1 MISSGLAAK
10 SLKDL
15 TNVQEARAV
24 SAASLRGVKRRAER
38 PRWTGRRAGGGAG
51 RKRASR
57 GWPRAGM
64 RAADDV
70 GERRGRASAA
80 TRPAEAGERDAGER
94 TGSAITAGG
103 SGFRGGGMRRRVSR
117 NGGRRGHSTR
127 HRGKAGGRDAA
138 CEGSAARRRTG
149 RGPAEP
155 PRLAAAGES
164 TDRRSGDQA
173 IRWSGGQV
181 VRWSGDQTLNP
192 AARIARPP
200 SAAHPP
206 DPSANARRRPPVR
219 RARRSAA

>member
-80 TRPAEAGERDAGER
+80 NAARRGRGKGRRR
-94 TGSAITAGG
+94 TNRIGDYGGG

-164 TDRRSGDQA
+164 TDRRSGDQM
-173 IRWSGGQV
+173 
-181 VRWSGDQTLNP
+181 VRWSGDQTINP

>member
-80 TRPAEAGERDAGER
+80 NAARRGRGKGRRR
-94 TGSAITAGG
+94 TNRIGDYGGG

-164 TDRRSGDQA
+164 TDRRSGDQVV
-173 IRWSGGQV
+173 RWSGGQV

-192 AARIARPP
+192 AARTARPP

>member
-80 TRPAEAGERDAGER
+80 NAARRGRGKGRRR
-94 TGSAITAGG
+94 TNRIGDYGGG

-138 CEGSAARRRTG
+138 CEDSAARRRTG
-149 RGPAEP
+149 RGAG
-155 PRLAAAGES
+155 RAASSRRRRRINRSAV
-164 TDRRSGDQA
+164 RRSDGQMV
-173 IRWSGGQV
+173 RWSDGQV
-181 VRWSGDQTLNP
+181 VRRLNAQP
-192 AARIARPP
+192 G
-200 SAAHPP
+200 
-206 DPSANARRRPPVR
+206 SANCAT
-219 RARRSAA
+219 AERSASA

>member
-80 TRPAEAGERDAGER
+80 
-94 TGSAITAGG
+94 
-103 SGFRGGGMRRRVSR
+103 
-117 NGGRRGHSTR
+117 N
-127 HRGKAGGRDAA
+127 
-138 CEGSAARRRTG
+138 AARRG
-149 RGPAEP
+149 RGK
-155 PRLAAAGES
+155 G
-164 TDRRSGDQA
+164 RRRTNRIGDYG
-173 IRWSGGQV
+173 GGQ
-181 VRWSGDQTLNP
+181 RFP
-192 AARIARPP
+192 
-200 SAAHPP
+200 
-206 DPSANARRRPPVR
+206 RRRHAASRIEKRRPAWSLYAPPWESR
-219 RARRSAA
+219 RA

>member
-1 MISSGLAAK
+1 MSNDFVWIGRQIVERSDECSR
-10 SLKDL
+10 S
-15 TNVQEARAV
+15 ARV

-38 PRWTGRRAGGGAG
+38 PRWTGRRAEGGGAG
-51 RKRASR
+51 R
-57 GWPRAGM
+57 
-64 RAADDV
+64 D
-70 GERRGRASAA
+70 ASAPRVVGGA
-80 TRPAEAGERDAGER
+80 PACGRRTMSANGVGVRRRPTRPAEAGERDAGER

-181 VRWSGDQTLNP
+181 VRRSNAQPG
-192 AARIARPP
+192 
-200 SAAHPP
+200 
-206 DPSANARRRPPVR
+206 SANCAT
-219 RARRSAA
+219 AERSASA

>member
-80 TRPAEAGERDAGER
+80 NAARRGRGKGRRR
-94 TGSAITAGG
+94 TNRIGDYGGG

-127 HRGKAGGRDAA
+127 HRGKGGGRDAA
-138 CEGSAARRRTG
+138 CEDSAARRRTG
-149 RGPAEP
+149 RGAG
-155 PRLAAAGES
+155 RAASSRRRRRINRSAV
-164 TDRRSGDQA
+164 RRSDGQMV
-173 IRWSGGQV
+173 RWSGGQV
-181 VRWSGDQTLNP
+181 VRRLNAQP
-192 AARIARPP
+192 G
-200 SAAHPP
+200 
-206 DPSANARRRPPVR
+206 SANCAT
-219 RARRSAA
+219 AERSASA

>member
-138 CEGSAARRRTG
+138 CEDSAARRRTG
-149 RGPAEP
+149 RGAG
-155 PRLAAAGES
+155 RAAS
-164 TDRRSGDQA
+164 SRRRRRIHRSA
-173 IRWSGGQV
+173 VRRSGGQV

>member
-127 HRGKAGGRDAA
+127 HRGKAGGRDAVR
-138 CEGSAARRRTG
+138 EDSAARRRTG
-149 RGPAEP
+149 RRAG
-155 PRLAAAGES
+155 RAAS
-164 TDRRSGDQA
+164 SRRRRRIHRSA
-173 IRWSGGQV
+173 VRRSGGQV
-181 VRWSGDQTLNP
+181 VRWSGGQVVRRSNAQP
-192 AARIARPP
+192 G
-200 SAAHPP
+200 
-206 DPSANARRRPPVR
+206 SANCAT
-219 RARRSAA
+219 AERSASA

>member
-80 TRPAEAGERDAGER
+80 NAARRGRGKGRRR
-94 TGSAITAGG
+94 TNRIGDYGGG

-127 HRGKAGGRDAA
+127 HRGKGGGRDAA
-138 CEGSAARRRTG
+138 CEDSAARRRTG
-149 RGPAEP
+149 RGAG
-155 PRLAAAGES
+155 RAASSRRRRRINRSAV
-164 TDRRSGDQA
+164 RRSDGQMV
-173 IRWSGGQV
+173 RWSDGQV
-181 VRWSGDQTLNP
+181 VRRLNAQP
-192 AARIARPP
+192 G
-200 SAAHPP
+200 
-206 DPSANARRRPPVR
+206 SANCAT
-219 RARRSAA
+219 AERSASA

>member
-1 MISSGLAAK
+1 MGNDFVWIGRQIVERSDECSR
-10 SLKDL
+10 S
-15 TNVQEARAV
+15 ARV

-57 GWPRAGM
+57 GWRRAGM

-149 RGPAEP
+149 RGAG
-155 PRLAAAGES
+155 RAAS
-164 TDRRSGDQA
+164 SRRRRRINRSA
-173 IRWSGGQV
+173 VRRSGGQV
-181 VRWSGDQTLNP
+181 VRRSNAQPG
-192 AARIARPP
+192 
-200 SAAHPP
+200 
-206 DPSANARRRPPVR
+206 SANCAT
-219 RARRSAA
+219 AERSASA

>member
-1 MISSGLAAK
+1 MFK
-10 SLKDL
+10 K
-15 TNVQEARAV
+15 RAV
-24 SAASLRGVKRRAER
+24 SAALLRGVKRRAER

-57 GWPRAGM
+57 GWRRAGM

-164 TDRRSGDQA
+164 TDRRSGGQA

-192 AARIARPP
+192 AARTARPP